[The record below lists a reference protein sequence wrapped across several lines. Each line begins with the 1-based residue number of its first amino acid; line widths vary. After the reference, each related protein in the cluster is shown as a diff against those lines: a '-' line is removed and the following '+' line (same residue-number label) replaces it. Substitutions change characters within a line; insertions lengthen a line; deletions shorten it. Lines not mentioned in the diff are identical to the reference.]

1 MTKQPNISTENYF
14 PALTGIRAVAACM
27 VFLHHFNPFKASVF
41 GKPIHDFVQ
50 EFHVGVTIFF
60 VLSGFLIYYRYSESV
75 SLTRQ
80 GIKTYFI
87 NRFARIYPMYFIIT
101 IISFLPFIC
110 NCFFSDNIRLLFLN
124 LTFLRGFFDEYKFTG
139 IPGGW
144 SLTVEELFYFLFP
157 LIIIFSN
164 RIKLI
169 LQMTLFIGLGL
180 FLWRIFKNSSF
191 HGFFSSL
198 QFLFEFTFFGRCI
211 EFFAGMQLA
220 IYVKS
225 QKHENVIRN
234 HNYATITGALYI
246 IVCIG
251 FLTVNRNYSLQQN
264 QFLFFE
270 TLINNLLLPFGIA
283 IFFYGLL
290 TEKSYLRKILE
301 TNFLCL
307 LGKSSYVF
315 YLIHN
320 GFLFSFFYL
329 TLHLNLPIIFVLLI
343 GISILL
349 YLFAEKPLN
358 RIIRRKFL
366 WKDPHNYSGG

>member
-1 MTKQPNISTENYF
+1 MTKHPNISTENYF
-14 PALTGIRAVAACM
+14 PALTGIRAIAACM

-60 VLSGFLIYYRYSESV
+60 VLSGFLICYRYSDNV

-101 IISFLPFIC
+101 IISFLPFVC
-110 NCFFSDNIRLLFLN
+110 HCFFSDNIRLFFLN

-157 LIIIFSN
+157 LIIIFSK
-164 RIKLI
+164 RIKLV
-169 LQMTLFIGLGL
+169 LQSILFIGLRL
-180 FLWRIFKNSSF
+180 FLWTIFKNLSF

-211 EFFAGMQLA
+211 EFFVGMQLA

-225 QKHENVIRN
+225 QKQENIIQN
-234 HNYATITGALYI
+234 HNYATIAGSIYI
-246 IVCIG
+246 IICIG
-251 FLTVNRNYSLQQN
+251 FLAVNRNYSLQQN

-290 TEKSYLRKILE
+290 TENSYVRKMLE
-301 TNFLCL
+301 TNLLGL

-329 TLHLNLPIIFVLLI
+329 TLHLNLPIILVLLI

-349 YLFAEKPLN
+349 YLLVEKPLN
-358 RIIRRKFL
+358 KIIRNKFL
-366 WKDPHNYSGG
+366 